1 MEQSEKQK
9 QKVDSIDTMQSNAAN
24 LPTRKR
30 KQKNNIEEDS
40 FNKNVIEPNVKENP
54 ESSNSI
60 KPTVHHT
67 VKDKQVNSPERIPY
81 GNYYIQNNALF
92 LKEFNKKTE
101 EEEVKRIGKMIRIK
115 AIHQDIETNDVEW
128 ELEFFNYDQI
138 KTAMISRE
146 NLQKNKLTQ
155 LVNIGCDIIESN
167 VVAVQNFLRFQED
180 FAAYKNTHKQ
190 LGWAILEEKEVF
202 KHYSLNGTD
211 TESTYNGP
219 FVVEPKGTFEGW
231 EKTIINEVLPS
242 VPLTLA
248 LIAGFASPVVAW
260 IAKDFDL
267 EVILFHIYG
276 DSTMGKTTAARVF
289 VSPFGAP
296 TTKTGGTLVKWNGTA
311 NGIIGQLVNNLGVPI
326 AIDEASMN
334 KMKDFTEMIYTLAEG
349 VEKARMTK
357 TLTNRER
364 RRWAG
369 VLFSTAEHPL
379 MEKTNFNSG
388 LQVRLM
394 EIGNV
399 KWTSSG
405 EHANNLKENL
415 LANYGHA
422 GSRFID
428 YTLTLG
434 KETVIDLWRKWQKK
448 CMESMPD
455 KDNLSDR
462 IADKF
467 ALIMMAGDMVQDCF
481 GWDMQLDEVLG
492 MLIEHDQKSV
502 GQRSVGDEAYN
513 QFIGLVKQHRSKFI
527 TKFRD
532 EKGTECWGRI
542 NVKNNGKVE
551 VEILT
556 NVFRQKMGELGFE
569 NFDVILEGW
578 KGKGFLDHD
587 SNKYTRKRSVI
598 EPKKRQNYYC
608 IQLPK
613 DNVSLI
619 QEQNNQHQGES
630 ILSTSEVKS
639 AKRRVNPDNMPEDM
653 GLADSMDELELDS

>member
-1 MEQSEKQK
+1 MEQSEKQTEN
-9 QKVDSIDTMQSNAAN
+9 IDTMYSNATK

-30 KQKNNIEEDS
+30 RQKIKETES
-40 FNKNVIEPNVKENP
+40 VKENAM
-54 ESSNSI
+54 
-60 KPTVHHT
+60 KPI
-67 VKDKQVNSPERIPY
+67 VKDTTRSAKRHPVAPKSKMSPQITSY
-81 GNYYIQNNALF
+81 GDYFIENNILYRNT
-92 LKEFNKKTE
+92 FNEKTKKIE
-101 EEEVKRIGKMIRIK
+101 IKKIGKMIRIK

-128 ELEFFNYDQI
+128 ELEFFNYGQLQ
-138 KTAMISRE
+138 TVMISRE

-167 VVAVQNFLRFQED
+167 VMAVQNFLRFQED
-180 FAAYKNTHKQ
+180 YAEYENTHKQ
-190 LGWAILEEKEVF
+190 LGWAIFEEKEVF
-202 KHYSLNGTD
+202 KHHSLIGTN
-211 TESTYNGP
+211 TKSTYNGP
-219 FVVEPKGTFEGW
+219 FVVESKGTFDAW
-231 EKTIINEVLPS
+231 EKTIISEVLPS

-248 LIAGFASPVVAW
+248 LIGGFASPVVAW

-267 EVILFHIYG
+267 EVILFHIFG

-296 TTKTGGTLVKWNGTA
+296 TTKEGGTLIKWNGTA
-311 NGIIGQLVNNLGVPI
+311 NGIIGQLVNNLGIPI

-357 TLTNRER
+357 TLGNRER

-399 KWTSSG
+399 QWTNSS
-405 EHANNLKENL
+405 EHANKLKDNL

-428 YTLTLG
+428 YILTLG
-434 KETVIDLWRKWQKK
+434 KEAVVNLWRKWQKK
-448 CMESMPD
+448 CMESMTE
-455 KDNLSDR
+455 KDNLSNR

-467 ALIMMAGDMVQDCF
+467 ALIMMAGEMVQDCF
-481 GWDMQLDEVLG
+481 KWDMQLDGVLG
-492 MLIEHDQKSV
+492 LLMEHDQKNV
-502 GQRSVGDEAYN
+502 GQRTVSDEAYN
-513 QFIGLVKQHRSKFI
+513 QFIGFVKQHRSKFI

-542 NVKNNGKVE
+542 SVKNNGKVE

-578 KGKGFLDHD
+578 KEKGYLDHD
-587 SNKYTRKRSVI
+587 SKKYTRKRASI
-598 EPKKRQNYYC
+598 ESKKTRQNYYC
-608 IQLPK
+608 IQLPM

-619 QEQNNQHQGES
+619 QEQKNHYQGES
-630 ILSTSEVKS
+630 VLSTSEVRS
-639 AKRRVNPDNMPEDM
+639 AKRRDSTHNLQDDM
-653 GLADSMDELELDS
+653 ELVDIDEMD

>member
-1 MEQSEKQK
+1 METNKKKIEIVESTN
-9 QKVDSIDTMQSNAAN
+9 IMQSTATN
-24 LPTRKR
+24 LPAKRR
-30 KQKNNIEEDS
+30 KQKNIREDAFIENTRGS
-40 FNKNVIEPNVKENP
+40 IEKDNTEVP
-54 ESSNSI
+54 SII
-60 KPTVHHT
+60 KP
-67 VKDKQVNSPERIPY
+67 DKHYLLKNKQATSSVRMTY
-81 GNYYIQNNALF
+81 GNYYILNNDLF
-92 LKEFNKKTE
+92 LKEINKKTE
-101 EEEVKRIGKMIRIK
+101 EVEVKRIGKMIRIK
-115 AIHQDIETNDVEW
+115 AIHQDIETHNVEW
-128 ELEFFNYDQI
+128 ELEFYNYEKLQ
-138 KTAMISRE
+138 TAMILRE

-167 VVAVQNFLRFQED
+167 VVAIQNFLRYQED
-180 FAAYKNTHKQ
+180 FADYKNTHKQ
-190 LGWAILEEKEVF
+190 LGWAVFEDKEVF
-202 KHYSLNGTD
+202 KHHSLIGTD
-211 TESTYNGP
+211 IESTYNGP
-219 FVVEPKGTFEGW
+219 FVVESKGTFEGW
-231 EKTIINEVLPS
+231 EETIIDQVLPS

-311 NGIIGQLVNNLGVPI
+311 NGVIGQLVNNLGVPI

-357 TLTNRER
+357 TLDNRER

-379 MEKTNFNSG
+379 IEKTNFNSG

-399 KWTSSG
+399 QWTNSS
-405 EHANNLKENL
+405 EHANKLKDNL

-422 GSRFID
+422 GSRFIE
-428 YTLTLG
+428 YILNIG
-434 KETVIDLWRKWQKK
+434 KGKVIDCWRKWQVK
-448 CMESMPD
+448 CMGSMTE
-455 KDNLSDR
+455 KDNLSNR

-467 ALIMMAGDMVQDCF
+467 ALIMMAGEMVQDCF
-481 GWDMQLDEVLG
+481 SWDMQLDEVLG
-492 MLIEHDQKSV
+492 MLIEHDQKNV
-502 GQRSVGDEAYN
+502 GQRSVGEEAYN

-527 TKFRD
+527 TQFRD

-542 NVKNNGKVE
+542 NTKNNAKVE

-569 NFDVILEGW
+569 NYGVILDSWRE
-578 KGKGFLDHD
+578 KGFLDHD
-587 SNKYTRKRSVI
+587 YNKFTRKRTGV
-598 EPKKRQNYYC
+598 EPKKQRQNYYC

-613 DNVSLI
+613 ECLSLI
-619 QEQNNQHQGES
+619 QEQNNQHTDEFN
-630 ILSTSEVKS
+630 LLTSEVKS
-639 AKRRVNPDNMPEDM
+639 AKRRVHLDNLPEDM
-653 GLADSMDELELDS
+653 DVVDSIDEMD